1 MGESNWQCLE
11 QGSTPEEVGECCFF
25 FFFLLIIQSSSLFS
39 YYCGTWCCL
48 YWVVLIFLPCSDLM
62 WCPRRAE
69 VISSL
74 IPPFFLFPHFC
85 KGAWERA
92 LSEGASPI
100 CMYITA
106 IYVCLF
112 FCVMSALQKLSNISF
127 FPRQGP
133 SIFSLC
139 RLSLSLLESPLFP
152 RCTVFALLRTLCAL
166 DQIPTVLPQNK
177 MVWRE
182 LLAGTDHKENPRNA
196 SGFFFSFFFSR
207 NTFEIEISEEH
218 LTLLQTTDT
227 VSCIK
232 CIWADFHV
240 RR

>member
-1 MGESNWQCLE
+1 MCVCVCWGERERCRASCREGCAVCFIFVLLSPLVR
-11 QGSTPEEVGECCFF
+11 GATLRLGIAGRMSSTSLIACIQQLVTLDGRVKLAVSGTREHSGGGWRMLL

-127 FPRQGP
+127 FPQARSFHFFP
-133 SIFSLC
+133 
-139 RLSLSLLESPLFP
+139 LSSLLEPFGKPPFPPLHSI
-152 RCTVFALLRTLCAL
+152 CTFKNAVRFGSNPNCA
-166 DQIPTVLPQNK
+166 
-177 MVWRE
+177 
-182 LLAGTDHKENPRNA
+182 
-196 SGFFFSFFFSR
+196 
-207 NTFEIEISEEH
+207 
-218 LTLLQTTDT
+218 TT
-227 VSCIK
+227 K
-232 CIWADFHV
+232 
-240 RR
+240 

>member
-1 MGESNWQCLE
+1 MCVCVCVCVCWGEAGALSCLLPQRVCGAFYLHASE
-11 QGSTPEEVGECCFF
+11 SAREGCYFALRDSRSHEFNLFDSMYPAACHAWWESQIGSVWNKGALRRRLANAA

-62 WCPRRAE
+62 WCPRRAK

-127 FPRQGP
+127 
-133 SIFSLC
+133 
-139 RLSLSLLESPLFP
+139 
-152 RCTVFALLRTLCAL
+152 
-166 DQIPTVLPQNK
+166 IPQA
-177 MVWRE
+177 RSF
-182 LLAGTDHKENPRNA
+182 H
-196 SGFFFSFFFSR
+196 FFSFVVSPWAFWKAPFSPAAR
-207 NTFEIEISEEH
+207 YLHF
-218 LTLLQTTDT
+218 
-227 VSCIK
+227 
-232 CIWADFHV
+232 
-240 RR
+240 